1 LRLSVGVEF
10 TNGDPPGGEAGKVMR
25 RTVIAATD
33 DASGPSVDR
42 VDCLVRADV
51 DIGHIRRLTLDVFPR
66 RFT

>member
-1 LRLSVGVEF
+1 
-10 TNGDPPGGEAGKVMR
+10 MR

-51 DIGHIRRLTLDVFPR
+51 DIGHIRRLTVDGADSRDNSCPAVL
-66 RFT
+66 